1 MTMSRK
7 SILPLVITC
16 TCLIAQDVTA
26 RCQVINA
33 APTGSDAHFEVATIK
48 PSSPDSSNS
57 SPGEMGHRVTMYGT
71 TVLFLIGFAYD
82 LHNDQI
88 IGSPSWSGSEKFD
101 IDAISGVPGDPS
113 LEQIKMMFRGFLAE
127 RFQLTAQSE
136 NRPHA
141 AYALSLAKNGP
152 RLAKSS
158 EPVDSKPGLFMQPG
172 FPKVAAMKG
181 VNLSMSDFARLLQS
195 GILDRPVVDHTGLV
209 GKYDFLLRW
218 TPDDSQFRQVGL
230 RLPPPSESTDAP
242 SLYTAVQDQLGLKLT
257 AERDALVPVLLVQHL
272 SRPSPN

>member
-1 MTMSRK
+1 MTITRK
-7 SILPLVITC
+7 SMLPLLITC
-16 TCLIAQDVTA
+16 TCVVAQNVAARSQANSTA
-26 RCQVINA
+26 S
-33 APTGSDAHFEVATIK
+33 TAHFEVATIK
-48 PSSPDSSNS
+48 PSSPNSSNS
-57 SPGEMGHRVTMYGT
+57 SPGAMGHRVTMYGT

-82 LHNDQI
+82 LHDDQI
-88 IGSPSWSGSEKFD
+88 IGSPSWSSSEKFD
-101 IDAISGVPGDPS
+101 IDAVSGIPGDPS
-113 LEQIKMMFRGFLAE
+113 LDQIKMMLRGLLAE

-152 RLAKSS
+152 KLAESS

-195 GILDRPVVDHTGLV
+195 GILDRPVVDHTGLA

-230 RLPPPSESTDAP
+230 RLPPPSESSDAP
-242 SLYTAVQDQLGLKLT
+242 SLYTAIQDQLGLKLT
-257 AERDALVPVLLVQHL
+257 AEKDALVPVLLIQHL